1 MIRIVVAALVVL
13 VAGCTV
19 DNSDSNENRPPA
31 GDLYVEVLLDAYAIE
46 LPASAP
52 AGTVSFEISN
62 NDDMAHG
69 FAIEGPGV
77 NEQLDDEI
85 DPITTAVLTLELEP
99 GTYTVWCPI
108 GDHRGRG
115 MEAQI
120 EITDAP
126 VPSETLGGVG
136 PDDEQ
141 DPIEDEG
148 P

>member
-1 MIRIVVAALVVL
+1 MIRIVATALAVL
-13 VAGCTV
+13 IAGCTV
-19 DNSDSNENRPPA
+19 DNTGSNEGRPPP
-31 GDLYVEVLLDAYAIE
+31 GDLFVEVLLDEYAIE
-46 LPASAP
+46 MPASAP

-62 NDDMAHG
+62 NDDVTHG

-77 NEQLDDEI
+77 SEQLDDEL
-85 DPITTAVLTLELEP
+85 DPFETEVLTLELEP

-108 GDHRGRG
+108 GDHRERG
-115 MEAQI
+115 MEAEI